1 MAEQPK
7 KRILYCR
14 CAYAQAV
21 PPGVK
26 DEVLR
31 QLGASGVAFE
41 AVSDLCEM
49 SANNDPRLKEISD
62 GGNVRICACFPR
74 AVKWLFHSAG
84 ADLPAGGVEVMNMRS
99 ESANDIVKKLLSGD
113 DNPENSLNPKTDA

>member
-1 MAEQPK
+1 MPDEPK

-21 PPGVK
+21 PQGVK
-26 DEVLR
+26 DEVLK

-49 SANNDPRLKEISD
+49 SASSDPRLKEIAD
-62 GGNVRICACFPR
+62 EGNVKICACFPR
-74 AVKWLFHSAG
+74 AVKGLFHAAE
-84 ADLPAGGVEVMNMRS
+84 ADLPEEGVEVLNMRT
-99 ESANDIVKKLLSGD
+99 ETADEIVKRLVGS
-113 DNPENSLNPKTDA
+113 EE

>member
-1 MAEQPK
+1 MAEQAT

-21 PPGVK
+21 PAGVK

-49 SANNDPRLKEISD
+49 SAASDPRLKEIAAE
-62 GGNVRICACFPR
+62 GNVRICACFPR
-74 AVKWLFHSAG
+74 AVKGLFHAAE
-84 ADLPAGGVEVMNMRS
+84 ADLPEEGVEVMNMRT
-99 ESANDIVKKLLSGD
+99 EGADEIVKKLLA
-113 DNPENSLNPKTDA
+113 EDAAE

>member
-1 MAEQPK
+1 MGGASK

-14 CAYAQAV
+14 CAYAQTV
-21 PPGVK
+21 PQGVK

-49 SANNDPRLKEISD
+49 SAASDPRLGEVAKS
-62 GGNVRICACFPR
+62 GNVRICACFPR
-74 AVKWLFHSAG
+74 AVRGLFHAGG
-84 ADLPAGGVEVMNMRS
+84 ADLPEEGVEILNMRTQGAG
-99 ESANDIVKKLLSGD
+99 EIVAQLLAPGGGD
-113 DNPENSLNPKTDA
+113 DPSTGEP

>member
-1 MAEQPK
+1 MADQSQ

-14 CAYAQAV
+14 CAYANVV
-21 PPGVK
+21 PTDVK

-49 SANNDPRLKEISD
+49 SASSDPRLKEIAD
-62 GGNVRICACFPR
+62 EGNVRICACFPR
-74 AVKWLFHSAG
+74 AVKGLFHAAD
-84 ADLPAGGVEVMNMRS
+84 ADLPEEGVEILNMRTD
-99 ESANDIVKKLLSGD
+99 EADEIVRRLVA
-113 DNPENSLNPKTDA
+113 EEE

>member
-1 MAEQPK
+1 MPDEPK

-21 PPGVK
+21 PLAVK
-26 DEVLR
+26 DEVLK

-49 SANNDPRLKEISD
+49 SAANDPRLKEIAD
-62 GGNVRICACFPR
+62 EGNVRICACFPR
-74 AVKWLFHSAG
+74 AVKGLFHAAE
-84 ADLPAGGVEVMNMRS
+84 ADLPEEGVEILNMRT
-99 ESANDIVKKLLSGD
+99 EGADEIVERLVGEED
-113 DNPENSLNPKTDA
+113 

>member
-1 MAEQPK
+1 MAEGAD
-7 KRILYCR
+7 KRIVYCR

-31 QLGASGVAFE
+31 QLGSSGVAFE

-49 SANNDPRLKEISD
+49 SAANDPRLKEIAEQ
-62 GGNVRICACFPR
+62 GNVRICACFPR

-84 ADLPAGGVEVMNMRS
+84 ADLPAEGVEVMNMRT
-99 ESANDIVKKLLSGD
+99 EDAAEIVEKLHRG
-113 DNPENSLNPKTDA
+113 

>member
-1 MAEQPK
+1 MAEGAN
-7 KRILYCR
+7 KRIIYCR
-14 CAYAQAV
+14 CAYAQTV
-21 PPGVK
+21 PPAVK

-49 SANNDPRLKEISD
+49 SAANDPRLKEIADS
-62 GGNVRICACFPR
+62 GAVRICACFPR

-84 ADLPAGGVEVMNMRS
+84 ADLPAEGVEVMNMRT
-99 ESANDIVKKLLSGD
+99 ENAGEIVTKLLSPG
-113 DNPENSLNPKTDA
+113 DNPENALHSSNA

>member
-1 MAEQPK
+1 MAEQHN

-21 PPGVK
+21 PPDVK

-31 QLGASGVAFE
+31 QLGASGAAFDAVA
-41 AVSDLCEM
+41 DLCEM
-49 SANNDPRLKEISD
+49 SANSDPRLGEIAAE
-62 GGNVRICACFPR
+62 GNVRICACFPR

-84 ADLPAGGVEVMNMRS
+84 ADLPTEGVEVMNMRTEDAS
-99 ESANDIVKKLLSGD
+99 MIVKKLLSAD
-113 DNPENSLNPKTDA
+113 DNPENSLNAKTDA